1 VTSRKKRILWSI
13 LVVIALSLPGLVWIG
28 YMASPTSGQP
38 IHKYSS
44 PRSALVLIDLQ
55 EDCTGTTSRPPFPYR
70 NSTVLI
76 AQANRAIQTA
86 ETRKDLVVVVD
97 QEFGGLLG
105 TLWSKLFVGGRLA
118 AGEKGTATDHRL
130 ATSAAAK
137 FSKPKG
143 DAFSNPDFE
152 RFLVEHQVDELYIA
166 GVDAQFCVLLTAQ
179 GALARGYK
187 VNMLK
192 DAIGLLKEE
201 KWTEVLSDYER
212 RGMHL
217 VTVADY
223 K

>member
-55 EDCTGTTSRPPFPYR
+55 EDCTGTMSRPPFPYR

-86 ETRKDLVVVVD
+86 ETR
-97 QEFGGLLG
+97 
-105 TLWSKLFVGGRLA
+105 
-118 AGEKGTATDHRL
+118 
-130 ATSAAAK
+130 
-137 FSKPKG
+137 
-143 DAFSNPDFE
+143 
-152 RFLVEHQVDELYIA
+152 
-166 GVDAQFCVLLTAQ
+166 
-179 GALARGYK
+179 K